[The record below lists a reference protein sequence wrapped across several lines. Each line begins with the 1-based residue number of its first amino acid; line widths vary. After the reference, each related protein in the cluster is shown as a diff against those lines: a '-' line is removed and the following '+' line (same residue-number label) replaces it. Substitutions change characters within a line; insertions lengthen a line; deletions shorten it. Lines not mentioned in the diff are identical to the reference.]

1 MECSYCGANNAEGSN
16 FCSKCG
22 REILSEIVC
31 VQCGETLEQGSN
43 FCHAC
48 GTKVKAGKAG
58 PAGVSKTTRASA
70 RQRSTTKRV
79 TGKKGKKT
87 TVQSFIPVV
96 IVVVVIA
103 GVLIWILSLSPSS
116 GNRSSESRELNI
128 VPASK
133 QAWAAEVQAIATNFN
148 CPCGEC
154 GITPLDEC
162 TCDAPR
168 GAVEVKSYIS
178 ELLDQGLSKFEV
190 VKLVEEQYGNR
201 R

>member
-1 MECSYCGANNAEGSN
+1 MECSYCGANNPEGSS

-48 GTKVKAGKAG
+48 GTKIKASKAG
-58 PAGVSKTTRASA
+58 PAGVSKTTSASA
-70 RQRSTTKRV
+70 RQRSNAKRV
-79 TGKKGKKT
+79 TGKKGKKNT
-87 TVQSFIPVV
+87 AQTFIPVV

-103 GVLIWILSLSPSS
+103 GVLIWVLSLSPSS
-116 GNRSSESRELNI
+116 GNRSSESRDVNI
-128 VPASK
+128 APVSN

-154 GITPLDEC
+154 GITPLDSC

>member
-1 MECSYCGANNAEGSN
+1 MECSYCGANNPEGSN

-31 VQCGETLEQGSN
+31 VHCGKTLEQGSN

-116 GNRSSESRELNI
+116 GNRSSESQDVNL

-133 QAWAAEVQAIATNFN
+133 QAWTAEVQAIATNFN

>member
-1 MECSYCGANNAEGSN
+1 MECSYCGANNPEGSN

-31 VQCGETLEQGSN
+31 VHCGETLEQGSN

-48 GTKVKAGKAG
+48 GTKVKASKAG
-58 PAGVSKTTRASA
+58 PAGVSKTTMASA

-116 GNRSSESRELNI
+116 GNRSSESRDVNI

-133 QAWAAEVQAIATNFN
+133 QAWTAEVQAIATNFN

>member
-1 MECSYCGANNAEGSN
+1 MECSYCGANNPEGSN

-22 REILSEIVC
+22 REILSDVVC
-31 VQCGETLEQGSN
+31 VQCGEKLEQGSN
-43 FCHAC
+43 YCQAC
-48 GTKVKAGKAG
+48 GTKVKASKAG
-58 PAGVSKTTRASA
+58 PERLTKSTSSSA
-70 RQRSTTKRV
+70 HQRPTTKRA
-79 TGKKGKKT
+79 TSKNGKKT
-87 TVQSFIPVV
+87 TAQSFIPVV

-116 GNRSSESRELNI
+116 GNRSSELRNVNI
-128 VPASK
+128 APASN
-133 QAWAAEVQAIATNFN
+133 QAWAADVQAIATNFN

-178 ELLDQGLSKFEV
+178 DLLEQGMSKFEV

>member
-1 MECSYCGANNAEGSN
+1 MECSYCGANNPEGSK

-31 VQCGETLEQGSN
+31 VQCGKILEQGSN
-43 FCHAC
+43 FCRAC
-48 GTKVKAGKAG
+48 GTKVKASKAS
-58 PAGVSKTTRASA
+58 PAGASKTKRASA

-79 TGKKGKKT
+79 TGKKGKMNT
-87 TVQSFIPVV
+87 AQSFIPVV

-103 GVLIWILSLSPSS
+103 GVLIWVLSQSPSS
-116 GNRSSESRELNI
+116 GNRSSEFRDVN
-128 VPASK
+128 VAPASN
-133 QAWAAEVQAIATNFN
+133 QAWTAEVQSIAANFN

-154 GITPLDEC
+154 GITPLDSC
-162 TCDAPR
+162 TCDAPS